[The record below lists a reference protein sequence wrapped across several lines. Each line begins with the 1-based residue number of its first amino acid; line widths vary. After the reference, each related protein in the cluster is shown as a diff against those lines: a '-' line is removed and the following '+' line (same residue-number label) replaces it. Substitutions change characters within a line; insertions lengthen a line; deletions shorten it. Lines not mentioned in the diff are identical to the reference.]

1 MINLKKNSLFKEN
14 NLQNQLP
21 KDPLSEISLKQL
33 GEKIKTRQVS
43 CEELTKS
50 YLDRIRLLNKNL
62 HSYIYIDEA
71 GAIEN
76 AVGMDKLIKSG
87 VHLGPLMGIPIAIKD
102 ICSVDGM
109 PTTNG
114 SIVKSDD
121 ITGPEGTLV
130 KRLRSL
136 GCIVLGKTHTVEFAL
151 GATGLNK
158 HKGTPK
164 NPWDNKIHRIPGGS
178 SSGSAV
184 AVASGLAAFA
194 IGTDTGGSV
203 RIPASLTGIAG
214 LKTTKGVWPTDGI
227 FPLSPTLDTP
237 GPLARSLEDIK
248 YIFEAY
254 DCNKITT
261 EKEINLKGLKLAKLG
276 SPFTNELDKEVSI
289 AYEKFCKELVGKG
302 IEIETLDIPE
312 ALERT
317 NLFPPIVGSEIV
329 AAFGLKRFLKEVDNM
344 DPVTAKRAK
353 VGLDI
358 KSIEYLG
365 HQNRLKELEILAS
378 NFFEKYDALVSPTT
392 IMRAMKV
399 EDSEIDGPLHDRSL
413 LSSANTQPAN
423 LFNLC
428 GINYPIQRFCSD
440 FNTSTCLPVGFQ
452 VICANNADQ
461 KAIKIGLAL
470 EKEFGKPIL
479 PDVNAFLD

>member
-1 MINLKKNSLFKEN
+1 M
-14 NLQNQLP
+14 QNTLP
-21 KDPLSEISLKQL
+21 KDPLAEISLKQL
-33 GEKIKTRQVS
+33 SEKIKKKEIS
-43 CEELTKS
+43 CEKIVS
-50 YLDRIRLLNKNL
+50 IYLKRIELLNKNL
-62 HSYIYIDEA
+62 HSYIYVDYK
-71 GAIEN
+71 GAIQTAN
-76 AVGMDKLIKSG
+76 AIDNMIESG
-87 VHLGPLMGIPIAIKD
+87 VDLGPLMGIPIAIKD
-102 ICSVDGM
+102 ICSVEGM

-136 GCIVLGKTHTVEFAL
+136 GCIILGKTHTVEFAL

-164 NPWDNKIHRIPGGS
+164 NPWDNKTHRFPGGS

-227 FPLSPTLDTP
+227 FPLSPTLDSP
-237 GPLARSLEDIK
+237 GPLGRSLEDIK

-254 DCNKITT
+254 TYNKIFNN
-261 EKEINLKGLKLAKLG
+261 KEINLKELKVAKLET
-276 SPFTNELDKEVSI
+276 PFTNELDKEVSI
-289 AYEKFCKELVGKG
+289 AYEEFCNQMMKKG
-302 IEIETLDIPE
+302 VDLEKLDIPE

-317 NLFPPIVGSEIV
+317 DLFPPIVGSEIV
-329 AAFGLKRFLKEVDNM
+329 SAFGQKRFLKEVDNM
-344 DPVTAKRAK
+344 DPVTAKRAR
-353 VGLDI
+353 VGLDV
-358 KSIEYLG
+358 KSIDYLR
-365 HQNRLKELEILAS
+365 HQKRLNELEVLAS
-378 NFFEKYDALVSPTT
+378 KFFEKFDALVSPTT
-392 IMRAMKV
+392 VMRAMKV
-399 EDSEIDGPLHDRSL
+399 EDCEIDQPLHDRSL

-452 VICANNADQ
+452 VICANNDDQ